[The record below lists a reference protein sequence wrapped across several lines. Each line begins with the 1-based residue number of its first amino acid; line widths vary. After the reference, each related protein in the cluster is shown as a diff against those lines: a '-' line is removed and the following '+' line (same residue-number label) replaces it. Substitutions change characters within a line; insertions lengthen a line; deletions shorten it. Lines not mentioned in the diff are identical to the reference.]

1 MMDDGIYANQTLEF
15 SPRKSG
21 QGRNIGVT
29 ASSPHPG
36 VPASSSPSPGVPAS
50 SCPSP
55 GVPASSSPSP
65 GVPASSS
72 PSPGVPASPSRCF
85 QILLV
90 VLSFSL
96 VCSLSALAAV
106 SFLYVS
112 RGNQSEFLPEET
124 KSHLVSTPSAN
135 VKGCELCAK
144 DWVFHGG
151 KCYFFSTD
159 LLNWT
164 QSRDHCVS
172 MDGHLVIINS
182 QEEQSFLMSWSE
194 DLWIGL
200 NDLKTEGQWF
210 WVDNEPLGQN
220 GMNFWIEWDKTSKEP
235 DNSKAKD
242 PSGENCAALHYYV
255 QFPGWVDVSCG
266 ELHAFVCEII
276 VAGWMVSNTA
286 ILNLPQLHT
295 KHLSNQQ

>member
-1 MMDDGIYANQTLEF
+1 MDDYIYENDKLELL
-15 SPRKSG
+15 PRKSE
-21 QGRNIGVT
+21 RRRHLVL
-29 ASSPHPG
+29 
-36 VPASSSPSPGVPAS
+36 
-50 SCPSP
+50 
-55 GVPASSSPSP
+55 

-72 PSPGVPASPSRCF
+72 PSPGVPASPSRCI

-106 SFLYVS
+106 SFLYS
-112 RGNQSEFLPEET
+112 RCNQSDFLPEET

-135 VKGCELCAK
+135 VRVPKGCELCAN

-164 QSRDHCVS
+164 QSLDQCVS

-182 QEEQSFLMSWSE
+182 QEEQTFLRSRSE

-200 NDLKTEGQWF
+200 NDLETEGRWL
-210 WVDNEPLGQN
+210 WVDNTPLGQN
-220 GMNFWIEWDKTSKEP
+220 GMNSWIEWATGVTEP
-235 DNSKAKD
+235 DNSKDKD
-242 PSGENCAALHYYV
+242 PSGENCASLRYHRHM
-255 QFPGWVDVSCG
+255 FGWVDVPCG
-266 ELHAFVCEII
+266 ELHAFVCE
-276 VAGWMVSNTA
+276 G
-286 ILNLPQLHT
+286 
-295 KHLSNQQ
+295 LSVT

>member
-1 MMDDGIYANQTLEF
+1 MGGHLVIINSREEQFVLFTCTPVLELF
-15 SPRKSG
+15 ITTPAPDHLVKWRTFKG
-21 QGRNIGVT
+21 YQPPPHLLQGYQ
-29 ASSPHPG
+29 
-36 VPASSSPSPGVPAS
+36 PSLL
-50 SCPSP
+50 
-55 GVPASSSPSP
+55 
-65 GVPASSS
+65 
-72 PSPGVPASPSRCF
+72 
-85 QILLV
+85 ILG
-90 VLSFSL
+90 FSL

-135 VKGCELCAK
+135 LRGCELCAK

-159 LLNWT
+159 SLNWT

-172 MDGHLVIINS
+172 MGGHLVIINS
-182 QEEQSFLMSWSE
+182 RKEQSFLMSWSE

-220 GMNFWIEWDKTSKEP
+220 GMNFWIKWGKTSKEP

-242 PSGENCAALHYYV
+242 SSGENCAAQHYYE
-255 QFPGWVDVSCG
+255 QFSGWVDVSCG
-266 ELHAFVCEII
+266 ELHAFVCE
-276 VAGWMVSNTA
+276 VS
-286 ILNLPQLHT
+286 
-295 KHLSNQQ
+295 